1 MMDSTQTGPADLAD
15 ANVDVKTKIS
25 ALWAA
30 VMFCYIYGDV
40 FGLLK
45 PGAIEA
51 IVAGKAGP
59 SGPMAQWVL
68 VAMAASMA
76 IPSVMVFLS
85 LALKPKVNRYAN
97 ITLGVAYTLIILVT
111 MYDAWMFYAFLGV
124 VEAVMTLLIAWY
136 AWSWPRDE
144 AAQGTART

>member
-1 MMDSTQTGPADLAD
+1 MDSTQTGPADLAD
-15 ANVDVKTKIS
+15 APVDVKTKIS

-59 SGPMAQWVL
+59 SGPMAQRVL
-68 VAMAASMA
+68 VAMAVSMA

-85 LALKPKVNRYAN
+85 LVLRPPSLSLSPCTTRGCSMPSWEWLKRP
-97 ITLGVAYTLIILVT
+97 
-111 MYDAWMFYAFLGV
+111 
-124 VEAVMTLLIAWY
+124 
-136 AWSWPRDE
+136 
-144 AAQGTART
+144 